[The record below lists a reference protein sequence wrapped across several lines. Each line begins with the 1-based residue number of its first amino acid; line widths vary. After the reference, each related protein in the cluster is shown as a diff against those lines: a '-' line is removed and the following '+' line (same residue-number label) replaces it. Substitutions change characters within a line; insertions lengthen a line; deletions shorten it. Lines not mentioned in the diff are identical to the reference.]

1 MLADWLVN
9 RRHCSKDW
17 QKSVLVIREKIKH
30 AIQDMPEDERI
41 LKLLQGAYINYFHCK
56 RIVEILKE
64 TEKDTK
70 NFLGYYSSQR
80 MNDWLQ
86 IQQLYEKENVNLAEA
101 AQILQRL
108 VQYEIP
114 ALKKQIAKCDQTVT
128 DCGRKEQEYVKQS
141 IDAKKQFEKALKDFG
156 IKGQHMR
163 RELMSLAIDLPSFYI
178 GIAEEIRRL
187 REPLQYYYDFRKY
200 LHQNNEPKSVLLP
213 LCSLIIK
220 EGTETTV
227 YEWKR
232 GVKPTRVERPPF
244 DSLMMQNDDEKNEV
258 DDTIDF
264 GDGAGLTNEINFDVD
279 SAEIDFGDEGG
290 GIEIEVVGDD
300 QGEFECEFRGQLED
314 GVARGEEALML
325 LENIESQKLI
335 LSELNELQ
343 IFLTSRRTDEM
354 CESSSDIYISGM
366 EDRPALLKAIEISQI
381 DAWLQQVNGVMAKL
395 NDPQKLHLFK
405 IRSSPHYVETLV
417 ENLEQKRS
425 IESRYERL
433 RTLMVERSQ
442 EAREAATKA
451 QSQLKDVSIATRVL
465 QKQLEEE
472 ISKKYNGRTVNIMG
486 GIQAALMAS

>member
-1 MLADWLVN
+1 
-9 RRHCSKDW
+9 RF
-17 QKSVLVIREKIKH
+17 Q
-30 AIQDMPEDERI
+30 
-41 LKLLQGAYINYFHCK
+41 
-56 RIVEILKE
+56 
-64 TEKDTK
+64 
-70 NFLGYYSSQR
+70 
-80 MNDWLQ
+80 
-86 IQQLYEKENVNLAEA
+86 
-101 AQILQRL
+101 
-108 VQYEIP
+108 
-114 ALKKQIAKCDQTVT
+114 
-128 DCGRKEQEYVKQS
+128 
-141 IDAKKQFEKALKDFG
+141 
-156 IKGQHMR
+156 
-163 RELMSLAIDLPSFYI
+163 
-178 GIAEEIRRL
+178 
-187 REPLQYYYDFRKY
+187 
-200 LHQNNEPKSVLLP
+200 
-213 LCSLIIK
+213 
-220 EGTETTV
+220 
-227 YEWKR
+227 
-232 GVKPTRVERPPF
+232 
-244 DSLMMQNDDEKNEV
+244 KNEV

-264 GDGAGLTNEINFDVD
+264 GDGVGLTSEINFDVD

-381 DAWLQQVNGVMAKL
+381 DAWLQQVNGVLAKL

-433 RTLMVERSQ
+433 RTLMVEGSQ